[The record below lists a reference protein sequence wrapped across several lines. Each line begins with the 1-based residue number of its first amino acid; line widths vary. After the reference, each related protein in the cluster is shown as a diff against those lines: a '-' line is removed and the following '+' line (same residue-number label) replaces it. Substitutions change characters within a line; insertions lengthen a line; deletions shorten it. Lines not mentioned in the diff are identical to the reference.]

1 MAGRN
6 ELMAQ
11 VKTVKRKLDEKRDG
25 LQAVAAELQHGPLG
39 ERLTA
44 IVTYEVVD
52 KGSHVESGDY
62 TTVKPIH
69 IEPITYPETLQSV
82 QELQQSAYQNRTG
95 ESTLTFPEH
104 DEKPVAD
111 EK

>member
-1 MAGRN
+1 
-6 ELMAQ
+6 MAQ
-11 VKTVKRKLDEKRDG
+11 VKTVKRKLDDKRDG
-25 LQAVAAELQHGPLG
+25 LQSVATELQQGPLG

-52 KGSHVESGDY
+52 KGSHVENGDY

-69 IEPITYPETLQSV
+69 IEPITFDQSLETAR
-82 QELQQSAYQNRTG
+82 ELQASAYQNRTG
-95 ESTLTFPEH
+95 EATLTFPDH

-111 EK
+111 